1 MKKKSELLYEQLKAE
16 ILAGTYPV
24 GSQLPR
30 ESEFARQNQVA
41 LMTLRAAL
49 ARLESDHLIAR
60 LPRSGTFVLSRE
72 TGRSRTIQLRIEGYG
87 GELQTERQFVRDLI
101 LGAANAAYLK
111 GYQLEVCDCMAEP
124 EKLEAQ
130 YRENGFYGI
139 IWDRPPRELYD
150 TITALE
156 AAHVPQVTI
165 NRRVSRVPR
174 LCCDYPGAIRQAMC
188 FLRSIGH
195 REVALI
201 DLQDSREVI
210 DERKLEFLNELRFS
224 GVEEP
229 ERYLWEQAF
238 PPPPDCW
245 LKLSRLFQSC
255 PDVTAV
261 IVYYTHLAAFCRFAE
276 TAQLS
281 IPRDLSVIVWGDS
294 QESVGGRGFSFSSL
308 SESRFEIGSLAVER
322 LGQERGEPAGNSGNE
337 LVTPRL
343 VVHGSCGLPRGM
355 KLIQVETNTR

>member
-130 YRENGFYGI
+130 YRENGFYG
-139 IWDRPPRELYD
+139 EGGL
-150 TITALE
+150 L
-156 AAHVPQVTI
+156 
-165 NRRVSRVPR
+165 
-174 LCCDYPGAIRQAMC
+174 LCGCA
-188 FLRSIGH
+188 
-195 REVALI
+195 
-201 DLQDSREVI
+201 
-210 DERKLEFLNELRFS
+210 
-224 GVEEP
+224 
-229 ERYLWEQAF
+229 
-238 PPPPDCW
+238 
-245 LKLSRLFQSC
+245 
-255 PDVTAV
+255 
-261 IVYYTHLAAFCRFAE
+261 
-276 TAQLS
+276 
-281 IPRDLSVIVWGDS
+281 
-294 QESVGGRGFSFSSL
+294 
-308 SESRFEIGSLAVER
+308 
-322 LGQERGEPAGNSGNE
+322 
-337 LVTPRL
+337 
-343 VVHGSCGLPRGM
+343 
-355 KLIQVETNTR
+355 